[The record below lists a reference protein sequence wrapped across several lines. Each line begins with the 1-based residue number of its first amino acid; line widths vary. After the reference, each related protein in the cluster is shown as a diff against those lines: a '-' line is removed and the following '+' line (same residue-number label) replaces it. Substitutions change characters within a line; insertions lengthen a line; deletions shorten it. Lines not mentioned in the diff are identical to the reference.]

1 MDTKAYKTKSE
12 IIERDMPAIEILGN
26 NQYKSTTVIALDG
39 GYSAVK
45 GVSPKRIFTI
55 PSYAKKK
62 PSGLETIGKVR
73 DTDIQFR
80 NNETGEIWL
89 VGQAAETLMD
99 QADIDSTTDA
109 SLYTRYRYNSET
121 FKVIMLTGMA
131 LGLWG
136 TNPNNKVF
144 LQTGLPAT
152 YKERDEGN
160 LVKALSG
167 NYDISIKVGNNNWET
182 FTFTLDKDSIG
193 VMEQPYGT
201 LMNVSYDH
209 DNNISE
215 IGKRVFSPKS
225 KASTIVLD
233 IGFYTEDIFAT
244 KAGYKANHNTYSDT
258 AMRSVLEGTIKKLQE
273 KDDNI
278 EIKIFELQKYL
289 EEGKVPSFDPDK
301 FESTF
306 IEFGDILE
314 EVNKEL
320 CEKSI
325 KRLVNEYDHL
335 KDYQLLIVTGGTGE
349 SRFEQIKDMLKGFA
363 GLNVIPGNITESD
376 LAFSYSNVLGYYK
389 LCRAQKLREQ
399 REQKKSAE

>member
-12 IIERDMPAIEILGN
+12 IIERDMPSIEILGN

-55 PSYAKKK
+55 PSYAKKA
-62 PSGLETIGKVR
+62 PSNLETIGKVR

-152 YKERDEGN
+152 YKDRDEGN
-160 LVKALSG
+160 LIKALSG

-209 DNNISE
+209 DNNITD
-215 IGKRVFSPKS
+215 IGKKVFNPKS
-225 KASTIVLD
+225 KASAIVLD
-233 IGFYTEDIFAT
+233 IGFYTEDIFAA

-258 AMRSVLEGTIKKLQE
+258 AMRSVLEGTIKELQE
-273 KDDNI
+273 QNSNI

-289 EEGKVPSFDPDK
+289 ESGKVPCFDPEEFK
-301 FESTF
+301 SSF
-306 IEFGDILE
+306 IEFGDMLGD
-314 EVNKEL
+314 VNKEL

-349 SRFEQIKDMLKGFA
+349 SRYEQIKDMLKGFA
-363 GLNVIPGNITESD
+363 GLEVIPGNITETD
-376 LAFSYSNVLGYYK
+376 LSFSYSNVLGYYK
-389 LCRAQKLREQ
+389 LRRAQKLREQ
-399 REQKKSAE
+399 QKKSAE